1 MTELFRYF
9 HKQPKSRLIA
19 LGFLTLALL
28 GVVDHLAGPELF
40 LSIFYFV
47 PIFLVTWFTERRI
60 GIMVSIASAIAWLL
74 ANYTFYA
81 LGQTSLRPAIV
92 CWNMGIRLITFLL
105 TSLIL
110 SVLKG
115 ALDHEKE
122 LARLDPLTGIANRRY
137 FIELIEAE
145 INRACRYNHSFTIVH
160 MDLDNFKTVNDRFG
174 HSTGDTLLRLVVETI
189 QKNIRATDTIARLGG
204 DEFAIL
210 LPETGTESARVITHK
225 VQNINLDVMQR
236 NGWPVTLSMG
246 VVTFISPPSTVDE
259 MLKISDDLMYRAK
272 NNGKNTIRYQVYS
285 QQMKG
290 NQQEPVSR
298 ALPI

>member
-9 HKQPKSRLIA
+9 HKQPKSRLIV

-74 ANYTFYA
+74 ANYAFYA

-110 SVLKG
+110 SMLKG
-115 ALDHEKE
+115 ALNHEKE

-137 FIELIEAE
+137 FFELIEAE

-160 MDLDNFKTVNDRFG
+160 IDLDNFKTVNDRFG
-174 HSTGDTLLRLVVETI
+174 HDTGDALLRSVAKGI
-189 QKNIRATDTIARLGG
+189 QNNIRAIDIVVRLGG
-204 DEFAIL
+204 DEFVIL
-210 LPETGTESARVITHK
+210 LPETGPEPAGVITDK
-225 VQNINLDVMQR
+225 IQKISLDLMQK
-236 NGWPVTLSMG
+236 NQWPVTLSLG
-246 VVTFISPPSTVDE
+246 VVTFIEPPSTVDE
-259 MLKISDDLMYRAK
+259 MLKISDGLMYAAK
-272 NNGKNTIRYQVYS
+272 NHGKNTIKYEVFG
-285 QQMKG
+285 K
-290 NQQEPVSR
+290 
-298 ALPI
+298 

>member
-1 MTELFRYF
+1 MTNLMHYF

-28 GVVDHLAGPELF
+28 GVVDHIAGPELF

-81 LGQTSLRPAIV
+81 LGQTSLRPTIV

-110 SVLKG
+110 SMLKG

-122 LARLDPLTGIANRRY
+122 LARLDPLTGIANRRH
-137 FIELIEAE
+137 FFELIEAE
-145 INRACRYNHSFTIVH
+145 INRACRYDHPFSIVH

-259 MLKISDDLMYRAK
+259 ILKISDDLMYGAK
-272 NNGKNTIRYQVYS
+272 NNGKNTIRYEVYS

-290 NQQEPVSR
+290 NYQESSNR
-298 ALPI
+298 MSA